1 MTGGQGAY
9 RPHTVLTRREWAALR
24 GDAPS
29 PLSGGDLAALAGL
42 NEPLSMQE
50 VADVHLPL
58 ARLLGVRMEA
68 ARGLD
73 AAVRAGFLGRPAAP
87 PPPFVVALAGSV
99 GVGKSTFARVLQ
111 AVLARS
117 PRRPRVALVATDG
130 FLHPTRVLRERGL
143 MERKG
148 HPESYDLRAM
158 LAFLAA
164 LKAGEPRL
172 EVPVYSHEAYDV
184 VPGEFQQLERP
195 DVLIFEGLNVLQV
208 VPGAP
213 MVASDFFDF
222 STYLDAETADIE
234 AWYVERFLA
243 LQRTAFQRPASHF
256 HHHRDLP
263 PDEAREVARGIWRR
277 TNLPNLVENIRP
289 TRGRADLVLRKDAS
303 HAVAEVWLRRA

>member
-1 MTGGQGAY
+1 MGGPGVV
-9 RPHTVLTRREWAALR
+9 RPHAVLTRREWAALR
-24 GDAPS
+24 GGAPM
-29 PLSGGDLAALAGL
+29 PLSGEDLASLAGL
-42 NEPLSMQE
+42 NEPLSVEE

-58 ARLLGVRMEA
+58 ARLLGVRMDA

-73 AAVRAGFLGRPAAP
+73 AAVRGRFLGQPAAP

-117 PRRPRVALVATDG
+117 PRRPIVALVATDG

-148 HPESYDLRAM
+148 HPESYDLKAM
-158 LAFLAA
+158 LRFLTA
-164 LKAGEPRL
+164 LKSGAPRA
-172 EVPVYSHEAYDV
+172 EAPVYSHEAYDV
-184 VPGEFQQLERP
+184 VPGRFQSVERP
-195 DVLIFEGLNVLQV
+195 DILIFEGLNVLQV

-222 STYLDAETADIE
+222 SIYLDAETADIE
-234 AWYVERFLA
+234 PWYVERFLA
-243 LQRTAFQRPASHF
+243 LQRTAFQRPASYF
-256 HHHRDLP
+256 HRHKDLP
-263 PDEAREVARGIWRR
+263 PDEAREVARDIWRR
-277 TNLPNLVENIRP
+277 VNLPNLVENIRP

-303 HAVAEVWLRRA
+303 HAVEEVWLRRA